1 MASAKDD
8 NRLSPYRTFLL
19 DLSSKLLIDDLEK
32 LKFACKDAVP
42 YGKMEEVTTGF
53 KFFDL
58 LEQNGKISPQN
69 LTFLENM
76 MKAIRRADLG
86 LEVKQF
92 MTGNEAQQGISWP
105 RDAGLKDDSPS
116 NGPVVRQDEGDEVV
130 PDGVA
135 DDLEEKAVK
144 TMCVVMDQPLGVAPI
159 QNNPGSA
166 RFSNNA
172 PPASA
177 FRNGPGTGEPTNK
190 GISPAPR
197 ENRSFNGGTS
207 SGEGGALAPVARPSP
222 SKPQL
227 REPKGQ
233 GTVQYVNFLVFE
245 GYSVQILGGK
255 HYSTPN
261 GEFVELK
268 SGTQY
273 KILLKNSHPYACNV
287 DISIDGYDVGGWIM
301 QGDEQLA
308 LERSA
313 YEAKKFTFY
322 RVKKAPKNAGI
333 DPSRP
338 EENGMIKC
346 VFTPEAFVDIQVNIS
361 GSSQPL
367 TISFAPSATVGDLK
381 QKIQQQLSKS
391 PDPNQ
396 ILAQNNKALKNRMP
410 VRRVIESPGNL
421 VLVDVEVDVTVE
433 ASTNERFQV
442 KIRPGE
448 AKIIDLMQKIEA
460 KLEVPIKDQK
470 LFHGKTRL
478 SDNPQK
484 DLPEELVYSLN
495 RTVVV
500 IVPDYI
506 EVTVEN
512 SASGESVTLKIDKEK
527 RLTDLAQGIPSYRNT
542 ADNQEAIF
550 LVDGRELSPVQDTGT
565 LTSLGILSGS
575 RVKLVVR
582 VVFIKVFV
590 TGLPQGRLTVQ
601 CNPLDTFQDLL
612 SHVQSRTK
620 LKEIGDATFSTKGR
634 NFNPKEDLD
643 TLQDYG
649 IKHRSTL
656 VFKMEEPRSSK
667 DQLRDQLLKE
677 KEDEE
682 QEEERPV
689 VSVSGRPVRLM
700 SRASIPRDELRN
712 SDVIA
717 QGNSPP
723 ASGDDIYDQ
732 RPQGAILDNKGDDIF
747 EQLSQGARFDNKDTS
762 YYTAQQFKAFKSL
775 EAYNQMVS
783 GFITCVQE
791 EVIAGKYVVLA
802 KVRHSQ
808 RMNDPPIPI
817 WVIASQEGT
826 IISVHCMGCK
836 AGLGE
841 TCSHVAS
848 VLFYIEAWTRI
859 NGKMACTQ
867 VKCAWLLPTYV
878 NEVPY
883 ARARDINFKSAKR
896 LKEEMDLKIDAVGDN
911 QSEPPAPARNIK
923 TSNMSVRPLDE
934 DEMNAQLKKLNDLT
948 VKPVILSLFKPYSEN
963 FISRS
968 QQIVTIPDL
977 YDPSFFNLSY
987 PDLLKQCFEVN
998 LDRLN
1003 DSELCAIEAD
1013 TRKQFKGNLFFR
1025 HRAGRIGASVR

>member
-8 NRLSPYRTFLL
+8 NLLSPYRTFLL

-58 LEQNGKISPQN
+58 LEQNGNISPQN
-69 LTFLENM
+69 LTPLEKM
-76 MKAIRRADLG
+76 MKAIRRADLA

-92 MTGNEAQQGISWP
+92 MT
-105 RDAGLKDDSPS
+105 DAGLKDDSPS

-130 PDGVA
+130 PDGLA

-190 GISPAPR
+190 GISPAQR
-197 ENRSFNGGTS
+197 KNRSFIGGTS

-227 REPKGQ
+227 REPKGH

-255 HYSTPN
+255 HYSTPD

-367 TISFAPSATVGDLK
+367 TISFAPSATVTVGDLK

-410 VRRVIESPGNL
+410 VRRVIQSPGNL
-421 VLVDVEVDVTVE
+421 VLVDVELDVTVE
-433 ASTNERFQV
+433 TSTNERFQV

-448 AKIIDLMQKIEA
+448 AQIIDLMQKIEA
-460 KLEVPIKDQK
+460 KLQVPIKDQK

-478 SDNPQK
+478 SDNPHK

-506 EVTVEN
+506 EVTVET
-512 SASGESVTLKIDKEK
+512 SASGESITLKIDKEK
-527 RLTDLAQGIPSYRNT
+527 RLTDLAQGIPSYRNMD
-542 ADNQEAIF
+542 DNQEAIF

-612 SHVQSRTK
+612 NHVQSRMK
-620 LKEIGDATFSTKGR
+620 LKEIGGATFSTKGR
-634 NFNPKEDLD
+634 DFNPKKDLD
-643 TLQDYG
+643 TLQGYD
-649 IKHRSTL
+649 IEHRSIL
-656 VFKMEEPRSSK
+656 LFKTEEPPSSK
-667 DQLRDQLLKE
+667 DQPRDQLLKE
-677 KEDEE
+677 KEDEDE
-682 QEEERPV
+682 IEDEEEEEEEEEGAWL
-689 VSVSGRPVRLM
+689 GRPVRLM
-700 SRASIPRDELRN
+700 SRASIPRDELRNTDVIAQGPTNSVILRASIPRDELRNSDVIAQGNSPPASVILRASIPRDELRN

-732 RPQGAILDNKGDDIF
+732 RPQGAILDNKGDDSF
-747 EQLSQGARFDNKDTS
+747 EQILGLQDKLSTTPGDDIYEPSFSR
-762 YYTAQQFKAFKSL
+762 
-775 EAYNQMVS
+775 
-783 GFITCVQE
+783 
-791 EVIAGKYVVLA
+791 VLTT
-802 KVRHSQ
+802 
-808 RMNDPPIPI
+808 NDPLWRAGGTTLQGDSFQHFEPTDDPITADPSKK
-817 WVIASQEGT
+817 VEL
-826 IISVHCMGCK
+826 V
-836 AGLGE
+836 LRL
-841 TCSHVAS
+841 VA
-848 VLFYIEAWTRI
+848 R
-859 NGKMACTQ
+859 
-867 VKCAWLLPTYV
+867 
-878 NEVPY
+878 
-883 ARARDINFKSAKR
+883 
-896 LKEEMDLKIDAVGDN
+896 
-911 QSEPPAPARNIK
+911 
-923 TSNMSVRPLDE
+923 E
-934 DEMNAQLKKLNDLT
+934 DEPD
-948 VKPVILSLFKPYSEN
+948 VKFPTDPCTPLSTLIPPPVPE
-963 FISRS
+963 
-968 QQIVTIPDL
+968 
-977 YDPSFFNLSY
+977 
-987 PDLLKQCFEVN
+987 
-998 LDRLN
+998 
-1003 DSELCAIEAD
+1003 
-1013 TRKQFKGNLFFR
+1013 
-1025 HRAGRIGASVR
+1025 

>member
-8 NRLSPYRTFLL
+8 NLLSPYRTFLL

-69 LTFLENM
+69 FTPLEDM
-76 MKAIRRADLG
+76 MKAIRRADLA

-92 MTGNEAQQGISWP
+92 MT
-105 RDAGLKDDSPS
+105 DAGLKDDSPS
-116 NGPVVRQDEGDEVV
+116 NGPVLGQDEGDEVV
-130 PDGVA
+130 PDGLA

-177 FRNGPGTGEPTNK
+177 FRNGPGT
-190 GISPAPR
+190 
-197 ENRSFNGGTS
+197 GTS

-255 HYSTPN
+255 HYSTPD

-421 VLVDVEVDVTVE
+421 VLVDVELDVTVE

-582 VVFIKVFV
+582 VLFIKVFV
-590 TGLPQGRLTVQ
+590 TGLPQGKLTVQ

-682 QEEERPV
+682 QEEEEEEEEERPV
-689 VSVSGRPVRLM
+689 VSVSGSVRNERECRFKVIRI
-700 SRASIPRDELRN
+700 SRKSIPRDELRN
-712 SDVIA
+712 TDVI
-717 QGNSPP
+717 G
-723 ASGDDIYDQ
+723 G
-732 RPQGAILDNKGDDIF
+732 
-747 EQLSQGARFDNKDTS
+747 
-762 YYTAQQFKAFKSL
+762 
-775 EAYNQMVS
+775 
-783 GFITCVQE
+783 
-791 EVIAGKYVVLA
+791 
-802 KVRHSQ
+802 
-808 RMNDPPIPI
+808 
-817 WVIASQEGT
+817 
-826 IISVHCMGCK
+826 
-836 AGLGE
+836 
-841 TCSHVAS
+841 
-848 VLFYIEAWTRI
+848 
-859 NGKMACTQ
+859 
-867 VKCAWLLPTYV
+867 
-878 NEVPY
+878 
-883 ARARDINFKSAKR
+883 
-896 LKEEMDLKIDAVGDN
+896 
-911 QSEPPAPARNIK
+911 
-923 TSNMSVRPLDE
+923 
-934 DEMNAQLKKLNDLT
+934 
-948 VKPVILSLFKPYSEN
+948 
-963 FISRS
+963 
-968 QQIVTIPDL
+968 
-977 YDPSFFNLSY
+977 
-987 PDLLKQCFEVN
+987 
-998 LDRLN
+998 
-1003 DSELCAIEAD
+1003 
-1013 TRKQFKGNLFFR
+1013 
-1025 HRAGRIGASVR
+1025 